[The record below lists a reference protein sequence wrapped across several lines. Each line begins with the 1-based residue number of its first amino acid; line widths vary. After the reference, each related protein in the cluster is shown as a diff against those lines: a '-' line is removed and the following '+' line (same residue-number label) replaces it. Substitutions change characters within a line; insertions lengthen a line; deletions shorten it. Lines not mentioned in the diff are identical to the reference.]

1 MLLRKKTLAI
11 VDDHP
16 IVIEGLVGL
25 LSKRDDLEIVRTFT
39 NGQELVCFLAHNPV
53 DIVLLDIFLP
63 DGNGMDVCQQIKTL
77 WPTTIVLA
85 LSNHEQR
92 GTIMKMLQ
100 NGASGYLLKN
110 STVGELNNCI
120 DEALNGQIAF
130 SLAVKEIIARPELD
144 GFREFAKLTSREK
157 EVLKLIA
164 SGITTIDMANQLF
177 LSKFTIESHRKN
189 LLQKFKAK
197 NMAELIKA
205 ATEQGFL

>member
-1 MLLRKKTLAI
+1 MLQHRKTLAI

-16 IVIEGLVGL
+16 IVIEGLIGL
-25 LSKRDDLEIVRTFT
+25 LSKKKELEIVGTFT
-39 NGQELVCFLAHNPV
+39 NGQDFIRFLEHNEV
-53 DIVLLDIFLP
+53 HIVLLDIFLP
-63 DGNGMDVCQQIKTL
+63 DGNGMDLCRQIKTIS
-77 WPTTIVLA
+77 PKTMVLA

-92 GTIMKMLQ
+92 GAIMKMLQ

-110 STVGELNNCI
+110 ATVDELTTCI
-120 DEALNGQIAF
+120 NEALNGQIVF

-164 SGITTIDMANQLF
+164 SGITTIDIASQLF

-197 NMAELIKA
+197 NMAELIKT